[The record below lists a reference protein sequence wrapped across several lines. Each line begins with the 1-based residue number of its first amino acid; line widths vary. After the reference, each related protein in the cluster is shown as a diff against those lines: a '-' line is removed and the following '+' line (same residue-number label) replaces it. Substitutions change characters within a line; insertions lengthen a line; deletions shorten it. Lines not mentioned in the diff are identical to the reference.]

1 MPKRNLDL
9 TSTDAC
15 RDLARAVFFSY
26 RTRARSCGTFEDT
39 IADIFPTY
47 FTLRS
52 SMTSVPK
59 PLKFLRPHLQTL
71 KDTFAKMKKPAENKK
86 LLADIIS
93 LLAMTDAP
101 VENVIP
107 ESLKYRLMG
116 SGEDIGTWGH
126 EVSHNASSDAR
137 SSAQSHPDST

>member
-1 MPKRNLDL
+1 
-9 TSTDAC
+9 
-15 RDLARAVFFSY
+15 
-26 RTRARSCGTFEDT
+26 
-39 IADIFPTY
+39 
-47 FTLRS
+47 
-52 SMTSVPK
+52 MTSVPK

-126 EVSHNASSDAR
+126 EVSHNTSSDAR
-137 SSAQSHPDST
+137 SSAQTHPDST

>member
-1 MPKRNLDL
+1 
-9 TSTDAC
+9 
-15 RDLARAVFFSY
+15 
-26 RTRARSCGTFEDT
+26 
-39 IADIFPTY
+39 
-47 FTLRS
+47 
-52 SMTSVPK
+52 MTSVPK

-101 VENVIP
+101 VEHVMP
-107 ESLKYRLMG
+107 ESLKYRLLG

-126 EVSHNASSDAR
+126 EVRNDAEPETF
-137 SSAQSHPDST
+137 S